1 MIRKPCQ
8 PQGFLLTASMRFF
21 SFFITLLISGTVAAQ
36 TAKPLLTFSSMP
48 GVADKTILKV
58 TGTIPGGTIVY
69 GNSNSEELPGITIE
83 FDSSIG
89 KKVTVGG
96 VVQNGE
102 LTKKDAQLDNA
113 LVKYFEHNFSIEYT
127 LALAEPVDFI
137 KGKINYTAFDGKEFI
152 GPEAVEFYLKKQ
164 ADGTYS
170 GGEFQLAA
178 ATGNELLIANLD
190 LKKPIDNCG
199 IAPDNDRGLL
209 KTFILGLLGGLLA
222 LLTPCVFP
230 MIPLTV
236 SFFTKKSG
244 DKSTGKKNA
253 VLYGL
258 FIFFIYVALSI
269 PFHIFNLPKEFY
281 NQVSTNVYLNIFFFI
296 IFVVFAIS
304 FFGYFDI
311 TLPSSLGNRT
321 DSKKSTSFIGIFF
334 MALTLAIVSFSCT
347 GPILGS
353 LLASNAAGG
362 EWALTAGLAGF
373 GVALGLPFA
382 LFAMFPQWL
391 SALPKSGGWMTTV
404 KVVLGFIE
412 LALALKFLSNAD
424 LVAHLGILKREV
436 FFGLWI
442 LIGLAT
448 FAYLMGWFS
457 FKKEYVK
464 PVIGKGR
471 KITAFIFLAIAIYLM
486 PGVTNTKYANIAL
499 VSGFP
504 PPACYSIYSHP
515 VNCNEPLHDY
525 DAAVKLAKEK
535 NMPILVDF
543 TGYACV
549 NCRKMEENVWTT
561 SVVKEQ
567 MDKFILVSLYV
578 DDKKELPADKQF
590 LYKTKD
596 STDKKIVTVGDKWAT
611 FESENFE
618 AVSQPFYV
626 LLSPDGRLLVPPVGY
641 TPNENEYAK
650 WLACGYKAFTGIK
663 KP

>member
-1 MIRKPCQ
+1 MNYQALPR
-8 PQGFLLTASMRFF
+8 QGFFIYNMHMRLSAFLIALLFCGTA
-21 SFFITLLISGTVAAQ
+21 AAQ
-36 TAKPLLTFSSMP
+36 SAKTEWTFSSAP
-48 GVADKTILKV
+48 GDAGKLVLKV
-58 TGTIPGGTIVY
+58 RAVIPGGTIIY
-69 GNSNSEELPGITIE
+69 SNSNGGDIPAVTIE
-83 FDSSIG
+83 FDSSIS
-89 KKVTVGG
+89 KKIAVAGTV
-96 VVQNGE
+96 QENE
-102 LTKKDAQLDNA
+102 LTKKDTQLDNA
-113 LVKYFEHNFSIEYT
+113 EVKYFERTLGIDYT
-127 LALAEPVDFI
+127 LQLKEPLDFV
-137 KGKINYTAFDGKEFI
+137 KGKIAYIGFDGQEFI
-152 GPEAVEFYLKKQ
+152 GPFDAEFYLKKQ
-164 ADGTYS
+164 PDDSYS
-170 GGEFQLAA
+170 GGEFQLKAA
-178 ATGNELLIANLD
+178 GENSLLISNLD
-190 LKKPIDNCG
+190 LKKPADNCG
-199 IAPDNDRGLL
+199 ISQEENKGLL
-209 KTFILGLLGGLLA
+209 KIFFLGILGGLVA

-244 DKSTGKKNA
+244 SQSKGKANA

-258 FIFFIYVALSI
+258 FIFLIYVALSI
-269 PFHIFNLPKEFY
+269 PVHVFNLPDEFY
-281 NQVSTNVYLNIFFFI
+281 NQVSTNVYLNFFFFA

-304 FFGYFDI
+304 FFGYFEI
-311 TLPSSLGNRT
+311 TLPSGLANRA
-321 DSKKSTSFIGIFF
+321 DAKSGKGFIGIFF

-391 SALPKSGGWMTTV
+391 AKLPKSGGWMGTV

-412 LALALKFLSNAD
+412 LALALKFFSNAD
-424 LVAHLGILKREV
+424 LVMHLGLLKREV

-442 LIGLAT
+442 VIGLAT

-457 FKKEYVK
+457 FKKQYTK
-464 PVIGKGR
+464 PVISTGR
-471 KITAFIFLAIAIYLM
+471 KITAFIFLAFALYLV
-486 PGVTNTKYANIAL
+486 PGVTNTKYANIGL

-504 PPACYSIYSHP
+504 PPACYSIYTHP

-525 DAAVKLAKEK
+525 DEAVKLAKEK
-535 NMPILVDF
+535 NMPIMIDF

-549 NCRKMEENVWTT
+549 NCRKMEENVWTKQ
-561 SVVKEQ
+561 VVKEQ

-596 STDKKIVTVGDKWAT
+596 STSKKIVTVGDKWAT

-618 AVSQPFYV
+618 AVSQPLYA
-626 LLSPDGRLLVPPVGY
+626 LITADGKLLVPPVGY

-650 WLACGYKAFTGIK
+650 WLECGYRAFKTVK
-663 KP
+663 